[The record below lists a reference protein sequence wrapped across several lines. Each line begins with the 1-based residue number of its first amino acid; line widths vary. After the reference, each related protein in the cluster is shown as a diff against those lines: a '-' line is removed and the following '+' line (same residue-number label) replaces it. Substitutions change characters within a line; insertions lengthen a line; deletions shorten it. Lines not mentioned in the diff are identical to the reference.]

1 MNVLLNLFATGRIVQ
16 YILALLVVEA
26 VVLIGAARVAGKS
39 IRPLDLILSLLA
51 GAGLLLALRGALIGD
66 SWPKIAP
73 WMVMA
78 LCAHL
83 LDVIRRWTAA

>member
-1 MNVLLNLFATGRIVQ
+1 MNTLVTLFASGRIVQ
-16 YILALLVVEA
+16 YILALMLVEA
-26 VVLIGAARVAGKS
+26 VVLIAAAKVTGRGIK
-39 IRPLDLILSLLA
+39 PLDLVVSLIA

-73 WMVMA
+73 WLGVA

>member
-1 MNVLLNLFATGRIVQ
+1 MNTLVNLFATGRIVI

-26 VVLIGAARVAGKS
+26 VVLIAASRMAGKAL
-39 IRPLDLILSLLA
+39 RPLDLIVSLLA

-73 WMVMA
+73 WLVVA

>member
-1 MNVLLNLFATGRIVQ
+1 MNGLVNLFATGRIVQ
-16 YILALLVVEA
+16 YILALMVVEA
-26 VVLIGAARVAGKS
+26 AVLIAAARLTRKA
-39 IRPLDLILSLLA
+39 IRPLDLIVSLIA

-73 WMVMA
+73 WLVVA